1 MYRVM
6 VVFLVAVILT
16 SPVVVRG
23 VQEVDF
29 HVNTTQNLMNLCTA
43 PRSDPHYKE
52 AINFCHGYL
61 EGAYDFYKAFLE
73 APGVK
78 RLVCLPD
85 SLPSQNEAFGMFIEW
100 VKAHPQYMG
109 EQAVDTEFRF
119 LTETWP
125 CKPQPGK

>member
-1 MYRVM
+1 
-6 VVFLVAVILT
+6 
-16 SPVVVRG
+16 
-23 VQEVDF
+23 
-29 HVNTTQNLMNLCTA
+29 MNLCTTS
-43 PRSDPHYKE
+43 PSDPQYKE

-73 APGVK
+73 APGVH

-85 SLPSQNEAFGMFIEW
+85 PPPSQNEAFGMFLDW

-119 LTETWP
+119 LAEKWP
-125 CKPQPGK
+125 CKP